1 MYGKSAAGTADEGNP
16 TARIILENKSS
27 PFIIPRPQV
36 FIVSFRE
43 VVSHGGQ
50 LVHYLK
56 SQEGLDPPIA
66 ACRFICLFMIMYS
79 CLLNF
84 LFSVLLILTCKRFS
98 EKVKMMSY

>member
-1 MYGKSAAGTADEGNP
+1 MNGKSAAGTADEGNP

-50 LVHYLK
+50 LARHVNYSK
-56 SQEGLDPPIA
+56 SQEGLDPAIA
-66 ACRFICLFMIMYS
+66 VCRFVCLFMIM
-79 CLLNF
+79 
-84 LFSVLLILTCKRFS
+84 
-98 EKVKMMSY
+98 